1 MNFFYQGE
9 NIKFTNLSWTKKI
22 SRTKNKIVVLLG
34 IQYHFFF
41 YQGTNIKFGYLLE
54 IKNIF

>member
-34 IQYHFFF
+34 TQCKEKKLAGSKHKI
-41 YQGTNIKFGYLLE
+41 
-54 IKNIF
+54 